1 MNKKL
6 LTILIVCVFFLMGIA
21 SGSSEVEEGATIK
34 KNEQSET
41 IKEEKASITEQVL
54 FETDGI
60 KVTAKEIVDGFL
72 GPELKIL
79 VENDSNK
86 DITLGLDDI
95 AVNDYMMSAFLYED
109 VAAGKKSNTSFSI
122 FSSTLK
128 DAGITN
134 IGKLDLYFY
143 IIDQNTYDRL
153 YESDGIEIKTSL
165 YDKMDSTVDITGDEM
180 INQDG
185 IRIVGKGL
193 SKDSIFGSGV
203 VLYIEN
209 NSNRNITISS
219 DNLSVNGYM
228 ITSFLH
234 RPVKANKKAVDT
246 IILSS
251 SDMEENGIEQI
262 DELALSIE
270 AYDSDTY
277 STIFKTNE
285 LNFNIERD

>member
-86 DITLGLDDI
+86 DITLELDDI
-95 AVNDYMMSAFLYED
+95 AVNDYMMSAFLYEE

-262 DELALSIE
+262 DELSLVLE
-270 AYDSDTY
+270 VYDSDTY

-285 LNFNIERD
+285 LNFNIER

>member
-1 MNKKL
+1 MKNKKL
-6 LTILIVCVFFLMGIA
+6 LTILIVCIFFLMGIA
-21 SGSSEVEEGATIK
+21 SGSTKVDEDTTIK
-34 KNEQSET
+34 KNDNKET
-41 IKEEKASITEQVL
+41 IKEELPTIEEQVL
-54 FETDGI
+54 FETNGI
-60 KVTAKEIVDGFL
+60 KVTAKEITNGFL

-79 VENDSNK
+79 VENASDK
-86 DITLGLDDI
+86 DITLELDDI
-95 AVNDYMMSAFLYED
+95 AVNDYMVTAFLYEE

-122 FSSTLK
+122 YSSTLK

-143 IIDQNTYDRL
+143 IIEQSTYNRI
-153 YESDGIEIKTSL
+153 YESDGIELKTSL
-165 YDKMDSTVDITGDEM
+165 CDKMDDKLDISGEEM
-180 INQDG
+180 VNQDG

-209 NSNRNITISS
+209 NSNRNITVSS

-234 RPVKANKKAVDT
+234 RPLRPNKKAVDT

-262 DELALSIE
+262 DELSLVLE
-270 AYDSDTY
+270 VYDSDTY

-285 LNFNIERD
+285 LNFNIER

>member
-6 LTILIVCVFFLMGIA
+6 LTTLIVCVFFLMGIA

-41 IKEEKASITEQVL
+41 IKEERASITEQVL

-86 DITLGLDDI
+86 DITLELDDI

>member
-1 MNKKL
+1 M
-6 LTILIVCVFFLMGIA
+6 
-21 SGSSEVEEGATIK
+21 
-34 KNEQSET
+34 
-41 IKEEKASITEQVL
+41 
-54 FETDGI
+54 
-60 KVTAKEIVDGFL
+60 
-72 GPELKIL
+72 
-79 VENDSNK
+79 ENDSNK

-95 AVNDYMMSAFLYED
+95 AVNDYIMSVFLYEE

-153 YESDGIEIKTSL
+153 YESDGI
-165 YDKMDSTVDITGDEM
+165 
-180 INQDG
+180 
-185 IRIVGKGL
+185 RIVGKGL
-193 SKDSIFGSGV
+193 SKDSILGSGV

-209 NSNRNITISS
+209 NSNRNINISS

-234 RPVKANKKAVDT
+234 RPVRANKKAVDT

-262 DELALSIE
+262 EELALSLE

-285 LNFNIERD
+285 MNFNIER

>member
-1 MNKKL
+1 
-6 LTILIVCVFFLMGIA
+6 MGIA
-21 SGSSEVEEGATIK
+21 SSSSEVEEGTTIK

-41 IKEEKASITEQVL
+41 IKEELATITEQVL
-54 FETDGI
+54 FETNGI

-95 AVNDYMMSAFLYED
+95 AVNDYMVTAFLYEE

-165 YDKMDSTVDITGDEM
+165 FDKMDSSVDITGDEM

-251 SDMEENGIEQI
+251 SDMEENGIEHI

>member
-1 MNKKL
+1 MIKKI

-21 SGSSEVEEGATIK
+21 SGSIEVEEGTTIK

-41 IKEEKASITEQVL
+41 IKEELATITEQVL

-79 VENDSNK
+79 VENNSNK

-95 AVNDYMMSAFLYED
+95 AVNDYMMSAFLYEE

-122 FSSTLK
+122 YSSTLK

>member
-1 MNKKL
+1 M
-6 LTILIVCVFFLMGIA
+6 
-21 SGSSEVEEGATIK
+21 
-34 KNEQSET
+34 
-41 IKEEKASITEQVL
+41 
-54 FETDGI
+54 
-60 KVTAKEIVDGFL
+60 
-72 GPELKIL
+72 
-79 VENDSNK
+79 ENDSNK

-95 AVNDYMMSAFLYED
+95 AINDYMMSAFLYEE

-122 FSSTLK
+122 FGSTLK

-165 YDKMDSTVDITGDEM
+165 YDKMDSSVDITGDEM

-185 IRIVGKGL
+185 IKIVGKCL

-251 SDMEENGIEQI
+251 GDMEENGIEQI
-262 DELALSIE
+262 DELTLSIE

>member
-1 MNKKL
+1 MIKKI

-21 SGSSEVEEGATIK
+21 SGSSEVEEGTTIK

-41 IKEEKASITEQVL
+41 IKEELATITEQVL

-95 AVNDYMMSAFLYED
+95 AVNDYMVTAFLYEE
-109 VAAGKKSNTSFSI
+109 VAAGKKSNTSFSV

>member
-21 SGSSEVEEGATIK
+21 SSSSEVEEGTTIK

-41 IKEEKASITEQVL
+41 IKEELATITEQVL
-54 FETDGI
+54 FETNGI

-95 AVNDYMMSAFLYED
+95 AVNDYMVTAFLYEE

-165 YDKMDSTVDITGDEM
+165 FDKMDSSVDITGDEM

-251 SDMEENGIEQI
+251 SDMEENGIEHI

>member
-21 SGSSEVEEGATIK
+21 SSSSEVEEGTTIK
-34 KNEQSET
+34 KNKQSET

-95 AVNDYMMSAFLYED
+95 AVNDYMMSAFLYEE

>member
-1 MNKKL
+1 MIKKI

-21 SGSSEVEEGATIK
+21 SGSSEVEEGTTIK

-41 IKEEKASITEQVL
+41 IKEELATITEQVL

-95 AVNDYMMSAFLYED
+95 AVNDYMVTAFLYEE
-109 VAAGKKSNTSFSI
+109 VAAGKKSNTSFSV

-165 YDKMDSTVDITGDEM
+165 YDKMDSTVGITGDEM

>member
-1 MNKKL
+1 MIKKI

-21 SGSSEVEEGATIK
+21 SGSIEVEEGTTIK

-41 IKEEKASITEQVL
+41 IKEELATITEQVL

-86 DITLGLDDI
+86 DITLELDDI
-95 AVNDYMMSAFLYED
+95 AVNDYMMSAFLYEE